1 MQTMSP
7 GEHGVTDA
15 GQWSKE
21 VSSFAARGESV
32 TVHFVDG
39 SSAAGRLLVAC
50 DGGNSR
56 IRRVLFPDQPSYKI
70 PIRVIGVKT
79 KYTPEQME
87 PLRKLDPIFLQGTSS
102 ANDTYSFVSSKYHAS
117 APR

>member
-1 MQTMSP
+1 MQTSFP
-7 GEHGVTDA
+7 RRVADA

-21 VSSFAARGESV
+21 VSTFEAKGESA

-39 SSAAGRLLVAC
+39 SSATGRLLVAC
-50 DGGNSR
+50 DGGGSR
-56 IRRVLFPDQPSYKI
+56 IRRVLFPDQPCHKI

-79 KYTPEQME
+79 EFTPEQME
-87 PLRKLDPIFLQGTSS
+87 PLKKLDPIFLQGTAS
-102 ANDTYSFVSSKYHAS
+102 ANDAYTFVSSEYHVS